1 MCMQGTEENVEAT
14 FANAIR
20 KKSILFLKP
29 EVLIDVTDLSDWS
42 WTSEVIFPS
51 SSTLD
56 KVLRP
61 KGRGGQMTLN
71 INESI

>member
-42 WTSEVIFPS
+42 
-51 SSTLD
+51 
-56 KVLRP
+56 
-61 KGRGGQMTLN
+61 
-71 INESI
+71 